1 MTGGLFNCIVQE
13 DLSVLELRHEWNKG
27 ARPNISEKRA
37 WVYIFL
43 MYKEK
48 KNKRTESLKPK
59 EKRVAKHVT
68 DA

>member
-48 KNKRTESLKPK
+48 KEIQENITVNLE
-59 EKRVAKHVT
+59 RVILYGSRVI
-68 DA
+68 